1 MEDTDG
7 NGGPD
12 GRRPKVAR
20 LIEAYGL
27 DGLGAELEH
36 RWTAEGEDRWSLRD
50 LADHFNR
57 RLLEAALA
65 DADVRTLDGEPANV
79 YRLLTDD
86 EVSDADR
93 TRTRR
98 RLERDGVDVDG
109 LLDSFVSYQAVRTYL
124 REYRDAEYAEPEGDR
139 LATERENLQRLQ
151 GRTESVTEGKVQQL
165 RRGGHLEV
173 GSVRTL
179 VEVAVVCEDCGARYE
194 ISTLLDRGHCDCDGQ
209 P

>member
-1 MEDTDG
+1 MEDTDKKDASQG
-7 NGGPD
+7 
-12 GRRPKVAR
+12 R

-27 DGLGAELEH
+27 DGLGAELEQ

-50 LADHFNR
+50 LADEFNR
-57 RLLEAALA
+57 QLLEAALA
-65 DADVRTLDGEPANV
+65 TADVRTLDGEPANV
-79 YRLLTDD
+79 HRLLTDD

-98 RLERDGVDVDG
+98 RLERDGVDVDT
-109 LLDSFVSYQAVRTYL
+109 LLEDFVTYQAVRTYL
-124 REYRDAEYAEPEGDR
+124 REYRGAEYADADGDR

-151 GRTESVTEGKVQQL
+151 GRTESVTEGKIDQL
-165 RRGGHLEV
+165 RRSGDLEV

-194 ISTLLDRGHCDCDGQ
+194 VSTLLDRGHCDCGEQ